1 MTIKEAYRWAIQK
14 LATFPNAQLEARVLL
29 GHVLNIPPSQVLVDL
44 LEEIHETQFK
54 RFEGLVERR
63 VQHEPIA
70 YIVEHKEFMGFDVI
84 VNHNALV
91 PRPESESIVLKTIEI
106 IKEHRIKTIYDMG
119 TGTGALALAIA
130 KALPEVKIIASD
142 ISSKALKVAKR
153 NVEKY
158 GLSEQIELVCSDLD
172 DHVEHAELVI
182 ANLPY
187 LPDNFEGNE
196 DLKFEPSVALFASDF
211 GLSFYHKLFGHNKFD
226 RYVIELGSIQAPVLA
241 EWLEEQGGFKFGY
254 IYDPAESICGMW
266 VEAI

>member
-1 MTIKEAYRWAIQK
+1 MTIKEAYRWAIGR
-14 LATFPNAQLEARVLL
+14 LAELPNAALDARVLL

-44 LEEIHETQFK
+44 LNEINEGQFK

-63 VQHEPIA
+63 AQHEPIA

-84 VNHNALV
+84 VNQNALV
-91 PRPESESIVLKTIEI
+91 PRPESESIVLKTIDL
-106 IKEHRIKTIYDMG
+106 IKEHRLKTVYDLG

-130 KALPEVKIIASD
+130 KAMPEVKIIASD

-172 DHVEHAELVI
+172 NHVEHAELAI

-196 DLKFEPSVALFASDF
+196 DLKFEPSVALFASEY
-211 GLSFYHKLFGHNKFD
+211 GLSFYHKLFEHNKFD
-226 RYVIELGSIQAPVLA
+226 RYVIELGSIQAPILA
-241 EWLEEQGGFKFGY
+241 EWLEKQGGFKFGY
-254 IYDPAESICGMW
+254 VYDPAESICGMW
-266 VEAI
+266 VEGV